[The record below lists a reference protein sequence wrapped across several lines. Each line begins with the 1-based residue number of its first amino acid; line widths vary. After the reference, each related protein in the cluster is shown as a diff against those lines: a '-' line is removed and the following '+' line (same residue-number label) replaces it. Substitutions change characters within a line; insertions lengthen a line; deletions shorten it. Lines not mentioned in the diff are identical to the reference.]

1 MEPKD
6 FELITIIAARKAELY
21 KSAKQELLSTLPRYV
36 DRNEAKLRL
45 RRAIASLDNMLFV
58 SDEEKATKTIT
69 PGVSVADLKLD
80 ESAIV
85 REVARSLVQM

>member
-1 MEPKD
+1 
-6 FELITIIAARKAELY
+6 
-21 KSAKQELLSTLPRYV
+21 
-36 DRNEAKLRL
+36 
-45 RRAIASLDNMLFV
+45 MLFV